1 MQQLENSYAVVAEMR
16 TQMKSQHLQ
25 DTALR
30 YFLEVVRC
38 GSISEASQRL
48 NVASSAIS
56 RQISSLEDMLDTV
69 LFERRPRGMV
79 LSAGG
84 EMLAA
89 HAQKVALEADRV
101 VADLLALKGLR
112 SGRIRVAASEGFGIE
127 FLPRLIS
134 AFQKKYPAI
143 QFHVNVA
150 PPAQVSR
157 QVREGN
163 ADLGITFNRQPEP
176 DIKIVHQQ
184 PGPVLLLMRAGHP
197 LARFKRLTLAQ
208 LQPYPLALPDAQT
221 TLRQLFDLA
230 CSRQQLVFEPALTSN
245 YIQTLHN
252 YLLDSDGLS
261 LTGEVTVRYHIGK
274 GELVT
279 RPLHDRLL
287 DGRYTEVQTLAGRTL
302 PRIVEIFLEF
312 MLAELNKE
320 ITPHELKDEAG
331 SSTSLP

>member
-1 MQQLENSYAVVAEMR
+1 
-16 TQMKSQHLQ
+16 MKSQYLQ

-56 RQISSLEDMLDTV
+56 RQISGLEEMLDTV

-112 SGRIRVAASEGFGIE
+112 SGRVRIAATEGFGID
-127 FLPRLIS
+127 FLPRVIRE
-134 AFQKKYPAI
+134 FQKKYPSI
-143 QFHVNVA
+143 LFQVNIA
-150 PPAQVSR
+150 PPAQVAR
-157 QVREGN
+157 QVREGT
-163 ADLGITFNRQPEP
+163 ADLGVTFNRQPEP

-184 PGPVLLLMRAGHP
+184 PAPVLLLMRAGHP
-197 LARFKRLTLAQ
+197 LSRLRQVTLAQ
-208 LQPYPLALPDAQT
+208 LRPYPLALPEANT

-252 YLLDSDGLS
+252 FLLEGDAVS
-261 LTGEVTVRYHIGK
+261 LTGEVTVRYRIKTGD
-274 GELVT
+274 LVT
-279 RPLHDRLL
+279 RPLRDRAL

-302 PRIVEIFLEF
+302 PRIVEIFLDF
-312 MLAELNKE
+312 LLTELNRE
-320 ITPHELKDEAG
+320 SEEPLQ
-331 SSTSLP
+331 SQV

>member
-1 MQQLENSYAVVAEMR
+1 MTPGHRMTSASRLQR
-16 TQMKSQHLQ
+16 PDMKSQYLQ

-38 GSISEASQRL
+38 GSIAGASQRL

-56 RQISSLEDMLDTV
+56 RQISSLEVLLDTV

-89 HAQKVALEADRV
+89 HAQKVTLEADRV

-112 SGRIRVAASEGFGIE
+112 SGRIRVAASEGFGID
-127 FLPRLIS
+127 FMPRLIRS
-134 AFQKKYPAI
+134 FQQKYPAI
-143 QFHVNVA
+143 QFQVYVG
-150 PPAQVSR
+150 PPTMVSR
-157 QVREGN
+157 QVRDGN
-163 ADLGITFNRQPEP
+163 ADIGVTFNRLPEP

-184 PGPVLLLMRAGHP
+184 PAPVLLLMRNGHP
-197 LARFKRLTLAQ
+197 LSKFKSVTLSQ
-208 LQPYPLALPDAQT
+208 LRPYPLALPDPDT

-230 CSRQQLVFEPALTSN
+230 CSRQQLVFEPVLTSN

-252 YLLDSDGLS
+252 YLLEGDALS
-261 LTGEVTVRYHIGK
+261 ITGEVTVRYRIGK

-279 RPLHDRLL
+279 MPLRDKAL

-302 PRIVEIFLEF
+302 PRIVEVFIEYL
-312 MLAELNKE
+312 LAELDRE
-320 ITPHELKDEAG
+320 VPPQG
-331 SSTSLP
+331 SVS

>member
-1 MQQLENSYAVVAEMR
+1 
-16 TQMKSQHLQ
+16 MKSQYLQ

-56 RQISSLEDMLDTV
+56 RQISSLEEMLDTV

-101 VADLLALKGLR
+101 IADLLALKGLR
-112 SGRIRVAASEGFGIE
+112 SGRIRVAASEGFGID
-127 FLPRLIS
+127 FLPRVIR
-134 AFQKKYPAI
+134 AFQERYPAI
-143 QFHVNVA
+143 LFQVYVG
-150 PPAQVSR
+150 PPATVSR
-157 QVREGN
+157 QIREGN
-163 ADLGITFNRQPEP
+163 ADVGVTFNRLPEP

-184 PGPVLLLMRAGHP
+184 PGLVLLLMRSGHP
-197 LARFKRLTLAQ
+197 LSRFKSVTLSQ
-208 LQPYPLALPDAQT
+208 LRPYPLALPDPHT

-230 CSRQQLVFEPALTSN
+230 CSRQQLVFEPVLTSN

-252 YLLDSDGLS
+252 YLLEGDALS
-261 LTGEVTVRYHIGK
+261 ITGEVTVRYRIAK
-274 GELVT
+274 GELAMVPI
-279 RPLHDRLL
+279 RDLALN
-287 DGRYTEVQTLAGRTL
+287 GRYVEVQTLSGRTL
-302 PRIVEIFLEF
+302 PRIVEIFLDY
-312 MLAELNKE
+312 LLGELNKN
-320 ITPHELKDEAG
+320 I
-331 SSTSLP
+331 

>member
-1 MQQLENSYAVVAEMR
+1 
-16 TQMKSQHLQ
+16 MKSQHLQ

-30 YFLEVVRC
+30 YFLEVVRS

-56 RQISSLEDMLDTV
+56 RQISSLEEMLDTV

-89 HAQKVALEADRV
+89 HAQKVAMEADRV

-112 SGRIRVAASEGFGIE
+112 SGRIRVAASEGFGID
-127 FLPRLIS
+127 FLPRLIRV
-134 AFQKKYPAI
+134 FQQKYPAI
-143 QFHVNVA
+143 LFQVYVG

-163 ADLGITFNRQPEP
+163 ADLGVTFNRHPEA

-184 PGPVLLLMRAGHP
+184 VAPVLLVMRAGHP
-197 LARFKRLTLAQ
+197 LSRFKHIALSQ
-208 LQPYPLALPDAQT
+208 LQPYPLALPDPTT

-230 CSRQQLVFEPALTSN
+230 CSRQQLSFEPVLTSN

-252 YLLDSDGLS
+252 YLLEGDALS
-261 LTGEVTVRYHIGK
+261 ITGEITVRYRIGS
-274 GELVT
+274 GQLVT
-279 RPLHDRLL
+279 VPIRDKVL
-287 DGRYTEVQTLAGRTL
+287 DGRYAEVQTLSGRTL
-302 PRIVEIFLEF
+302 PRIVQIFLDYL
-312 MLAELNKE
+312 LAEFDKE
-320 ITPHELKDEAG
+320 V
-331 SSTSLP
+331 LPAANQDQ

>member
-1 MQQLENSYAVVAEMR
+1 
-16 TQMKSQHLQ
+16 
-25 DTALR
+25 
-30 YFLEVVRC
+30 
-38 GSISEASQRL
+38 
-48 NVASSAIS
+48 
-56 RQISSLEDMLDTV
+56 
-69 LFERRPRGMV
+69 
-79 LSAGG
+79 
-84 EMLAA
+84 
-89 HAQKVALEADRV
+89 
-101 VADLLALKGLR
+101 
-112 SGRIRVAASEGFGIE
+112 
-127 FLPRLIS
+127 
-134 AFQKKYPAI
+134 
-143 QFHVNVA
+143 
-150 PPAQVSR
+150 
-157 QVREGN
+157 
-163 ADLGITFNRQPEP
+163 
-176 DIKIVHQQ
+176 
-184 PGPVLLLMRAGHP
+184 MRAGHP

-261 LTGEVTVRYHIGK
+261 LTGEVTVRYRIGK

>member
-1 MQQLENSYAVVAEMR
+1 
-16 TQMKSQHLQ
+16 MKSQYLQ

-56 RQISSLEDMLDTV
+56 RQISSLEEMLDTV

-101 VADLLALKGLR
+101 IADLLALKGLR
-112 SGRIRVAASEGFGIE
+112 SGRIRVAASEGFGID
-127 FLPRLIS
+127 FLPRVIR
-134 AFQKKYPAI
+134 AFQERYPAI
-143 QFHVNVA
+143 LFQVYVG
-150 PPAQVSR
+150 PPATVSR
-157 QVREGN
+157 QIREGN
-163 ADLGITFNRQPEP
+163 ADVGVTFNRLPEP

-184 PGPVLLLMRAGHP
+184 PGLVLLLMRNGHP
-197 LARFKRLTLAQ
+197 LSRFKSVTLSQ
-208 LQPYPLALPDAQT
+208 LRPYPLALPDPHT

-230 CSRQQLVFEPALTSN
+230 CSRQQLVFEPVLTSN

-252 YLLDSDGLS
+252 YLLEGDALS
-261 LTGEVTVRYHIGK
+261 ITGEVTVRYRIAK
-274 GELVT
+274 GELAMVPI
-279 RPLHDRLL
+279 RDLALN
-287 DGRYTEVQTLAGRTL
+287 GRYVEVQTLSGRTL
-302 PRIVEIFLEF
+302 PRIVEIFLDY
-312 MLAELNKE
+312 LLGELNKD
-320 ITPHELKDEAG
+320 I
-331 SSTSLP
+331 